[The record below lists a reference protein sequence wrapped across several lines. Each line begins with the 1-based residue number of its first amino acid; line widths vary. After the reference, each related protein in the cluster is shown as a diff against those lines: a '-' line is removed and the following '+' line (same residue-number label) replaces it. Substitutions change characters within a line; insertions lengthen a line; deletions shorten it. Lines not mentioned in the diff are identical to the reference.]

1 MLVRQV
7 MRKKHR
13 VRRSERSGLA
23 AVEFALVAPI
33 FVLFAVGII
42 EVGRANVVLGWITN
56 ASRQAARIAS
66 FDSTTQTATV
76 KAAANTYLSNVG
88 ISGATTTVSPDPPA
102 TAADGQSVSVTVSIP
117 FNQVSW
123 LPKAFFLGGQ
133 TLQATTVMCREP
145 AP

>member
-1 MLVRQV
+1 MHTPPRD
-7 MRKKHR
+7 
-13 VRRSERSGLA
+13 RRSDRSGLA
-23 AVEFALVAPI
+23 TVELALLIPI
-33 FVLFAVGII
+33 VLLFAVGII
-42 EVGRANVVLGWITN
+42 EVGRANVVVGWLTN
-56 ASRQAARIAS
+56 ASREGARVAS

-76 KAAANTYLSNVG
+76 TAAANAYLTNVG
-88 ISGATTTVSPDPPA
+88 ISGAKTTVSPDPPK

-123 LPKAFFLGGQ
+123 LPKAFFLGGK